1 MELYWMGLSCL
12 SRFSSLISSPGRH
25 ILFIFIFHSSNEWW
39 RWPRQ
44 SGRARKDKSLFHTA
58 ASIYWCCPQRDGS
71 LANASFWWH
80 WGCFGFFYLGNAS
93 RENWT
98 EKLSNCVC
106 ALFFVWVLV
115 LISAFL
121 GFCLL
126 WALAPILLILVGTP
140 RSCGF
145 GQRRIC
151 LSSLC
156 SNTYYWEWTRPGDQ
170 DRSYL
175 EIWTYFPNS
184 IGRLFWLRLSCMFN
198 VISNCKDSMKKKP
211 FSFRWFHSLYLAK
224 KRCLWPYLIF
234 VNFGTPLHCKR
245 HAKKSALIRTKTAKT
260 QKSQNHAFSMH
271 EKSMSLPVSEDHL

>member
-1 MELYWMGLSCL
+1 MPPPGPSVWMYAIHDWFEKVIYGAVLAGAELFKQVLLTYHHRLGVKFYSY
-12 SRFSSLISSPGRH
+12 SFSY
-25 ILFIFIFHSSNEWW
+25 SSNEWW

-80 WGCFGFFYLGNAS
+80 WGCFWFFFIYLGNAS
-93 RENWT
+93 GENWT
-98 EKLSNCVC
+98 EKLSNFVC
-106 ALFFVWVLV
+106 ALFFVCVFV
-115 LISAFL
+115 LISSFL

-170 DRSYL
+170 GRSYL
-175 EIWTYFPNS
+175 EIWTYFHNS
-184 IGRLFWLRLSCMFN
+184 TGRFFWLRFSCMFN

-211 FSFRWFHSLYLAK
+211 FSFLWFHSLYLAK
-224 KRCLWPYLIF
+224 KKVSVAISDI
-234 VNFGTPLHCKR
+234 CKFWYTT
-245 HAKKSALIRTKTAKT
+245 AL
-260 QKSQNHAFSMH
+260 
-271 EKSMSLPVSEDHL
+271 

>member
-1 MELYWMGLSCL
+1 MNDEDDHASQVALARTNLYSIQPRLSIDAVRSVMGLWL
-12 SRFSSLISSPGRH
+12 MRH
-25 ILFIFIFHSSNEWW
+25 FDDIEDAF
-39 RWPRQ
+39 
-44 SGRARKDKSLFHTA
+44 D
-58 ASIYWCCPQRDGS
+58 
-71 LANASFWWH
+71 
-80 WGCFGFFYLGNAS
+80 FFYLGNTS
-93 RENWT
+93 GENWT

-106 ALFFVWVLV
+106 ALFFVCVFV
-115 LISAFL
+115 LISSFL

-140 RSCGF
+140 RTCGF

-175 EIWTYFPNS
+175 EIWTYFHNS
-184 IGRLFWLRLSCMFN
+184 TGRFFWLRFSCMFN

-211 FSFRWFHSLYLAK
+211 FSFLWFHSLYLAK

-245 HAKKSALIRTKTAKT
+245 HAKKSA
-260 QKSQNHAFSMH
+260 
-271 EKSMSLPVSEDHL
+271 